1 MAVSVNL
8 DSLLDKQYE
17 SSTLQEILDAPVEAL
32 SGVSASDAAALKSA
46 FNIKTV
52 KDLGSNKYF
61 AAAVALHELSQTG
74 AK

>member
-17 SSTLQEILDAPVEAL
+17 SSSLHEILAAPVDAL
-32 SGVSASDAAALKSA
+32 SGVSAADAAALKSA
-46 FNIKTV
+46 FNITTV

-61 AAAVALHELSQTG
+61 AAAVALVDLSQSG